1 MHPIA
6 GDDSRHMQS
15 ALESSSPS
23 SALPAARLS
32 LVVLLSINLLNYI
45 DRFVLSAVE
54 PKIREEFGITRTQSG
69 YLPFIFIISYMI
81 CAPIFGWLADRFSRW
96 LIVGFSVLLWSA
108 ATAASGLAGFHV
120 DPTVHH
126 WWSSSWALLV
136 GIGLSPFVVM
146 LLTRMFVGVGEGGYG
161 PTAPTIISD
170 LYPVSR
176 RGYVLAWFYVA
187 MPVGGALGYVVGTAV
202 GASWG
207 WRSAFFIV
215 TIPGVM
221 LGLWTLFMKDPPR
234 GTADVGHAIKGLPK
248 LADYTHLIKI
258 RSYVLNTLAMAAMA
272 FSTGGMSYW
281 MPDYLEAKVGLGGRG
296 LPENAGMIFGIITA
310 VAGLGATILGGL
322 AGDKLRDRF
331 GGSYFL
337 VSGVSIMLA
346 APFMIAML
354 YVPFPY
360 AWGMLFASIFFL
372 FFNTGPANT
381 ALANVVSPT
390 VRASAFAINIFV
402 LHLVG
407 DAPAPYVLGMIHDH
421 FSAWN
426 PAFFVVAG
434 SMVVAGIFWM
444 IGTPHLKQDTD
455 AVTNP
460 KQERGFPIVMPG

>member
-1 MHPIA
+1 M
-6 GDDSRHMQS
+6 
-15 ALESSSPS
+15 ESSSDGSKSS
-23 SALPAARLS
+23 SALPGARLS
-32 LVVLLSINLLNYI
+32 LALLLSINLLNYI

-54 PKIREEFGITRTQSG
+54 PRIRQEFGITRTQSG
-69 YLPFIFIISYMI
+69 YLPFVFIISYMV
-81 CAPIFGWLADRFSRW
+81 CAPVFGWLADRFSRW
-96 LIVGFSVLLWSA
+96 MIVGFSVLLWSG
-108 ATAASGLAGFHV
+108 ATAAGGLAGLHV
-120 DPTVHH
+120 NPAYHH
-126 WWSSSWALLV
+126 WWSSSWALLT
-136 GIGLSPFVVM
+136 GIGLSPFMVM
-146 LLTRMFVGVGEGGYG
+146 LLTRAFVGVGEGGYG

-187 MPVGGALGYVVGTAV
+187 MPVGGALGYVIGTAV

-215 TIPGVM
+215 TLPGVM
-221 LGLWTLFMKDPPR
+221 LGLWTLFIKDPPR
-234 GTADVGHAIKGLPK
+234 GEADAGHAMHGLPR
-248 LADYTHLIKI
+248 LADYTHLVKV

-281 MPDYLEAKVGLGGRG
+281 MPDYLEAKVQYGGRG
-296 LPENAGMIFGIITA
+296 LPENAGMIFGVITA
-310 VAGLGATILGGL
+310 VAGLGATLLGGL
-322 AGDKLRDRF
+322 AGDKLRSRF

-360 AWGMLFASIFFL
+360 AWGMLFATIFFL

-390 VRASAFAINIFV
+390 VRASAFAVNIFV

-407 DAPAPYVLGMIHDH
+407 DAPAPYVLGVIHDH

-426 PAFFVVAG
+426 PAFFAVAA
-434 SMVVAGIFWM
+434 SMVVAGVLWL
-444 IGTPHLKQDTD
+444 IGTPHLKADTD
-455 AVTNP
+455 AVSDSPQN
-460 KQERGFPIVMPG
+460 RGRPVMAE